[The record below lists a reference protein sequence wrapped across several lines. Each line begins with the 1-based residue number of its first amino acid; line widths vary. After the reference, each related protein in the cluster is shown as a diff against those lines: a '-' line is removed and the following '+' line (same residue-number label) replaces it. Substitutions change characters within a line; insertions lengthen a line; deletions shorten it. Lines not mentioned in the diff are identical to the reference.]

1 MSGGGAYGDTSHSP
15 TGSPKGKKKRKK
27 RSKQEQEEEE
37 EMKKVSQMSII
48 IIGNFGS
55 LAVCLHDNQ
64 NINLPM
70 LLRWEFGDR
79 IGCQC

>member
-37 EMKKVSQMSII
+37 EMKKVSHIMLKIWQ
-48 IIGNFGS
+48 FGS
-55 LAVCLHDNQ
+55 L
-64 NINLPM
+64 P
-70 LLRWEFGDR
+70 
-79 IGCQC
+79 